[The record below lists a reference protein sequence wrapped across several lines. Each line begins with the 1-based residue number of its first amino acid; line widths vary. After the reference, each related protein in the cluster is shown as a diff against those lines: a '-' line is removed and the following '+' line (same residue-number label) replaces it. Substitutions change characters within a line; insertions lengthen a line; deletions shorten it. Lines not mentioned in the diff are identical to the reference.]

1 MKVRTRIAPSPTGF
15 MHIGTLW
22 LALHN
27 VMFTRQNGGT
37 FILRIEDT
45 DQTREVKGSVE
56 NLLKTLAWA
65 DLLPD
70 EGPTVDGEE
79 RGEYG
84 PYFQSKRLPIYR
96 KYIDELLKSGNAYWC
111 DCSHSRLDE
120 MKELQKISK
129 QQIRYDGSCREKNLS
144 SGEVVRLKIPRDRKF
159 EWNDLIRGTISISSD
174 EVDDQVIL
182 KSDGFPTYHL
192 AVVVDDHL
200 MEISHVFRGEEWISS
215 TPKHLFLYE
224 AFGWKQTEF
233 AHMPLLLNPD
243 KTKLSK
249 RQGDVSVESYIQKGY
264 LPEALLNF
272 LAIQGW
278 NPSGSQEI
286 YTRDELI
293 AAYDVSKINKA
304 GSVVNYEKLDWL
316 NGHYIRLKPLD
327 ELTQL
332 CLSYL
337 STGLAFERAKKI
349 VSLFQERLT
358 KLSDIAF
365 LSAFIFE
372 LPVYEPSLLVWK
384 KSTVE
389 KSSEVLQTL
398 KNYCA
403 TLDTSLFDDNK
414 KIEETILLWIKD
426 NEFNNGDVLWPM
438 RVALSGLQ
446 NSPPPCAIASV
457 LGKDETIKR
466 LEFAFIALSAIA

>member
-1 MKVRTRIAPSPTGF
+1 MIVRTRIAPSPTGF

-27 VMFTRQNGGT
+27 VMFARQNGGT

-111 DCSHSRLDE
+111 ACSHETLE
-120 MKELQKISK
+120 KMKELQKISK
-129 QQIRYDGSCREKNLS
+129 QPIRYDGSCREKNLS
-144 SGEVVRLKIPRDRKF
+144 SGEVVRLKIPKDRKF
-159 EWNDLIRGTISISSD
+159 AWDDLIRGTISISSD

-224 AFGWKQTEF
+224 AFGWKRTEF

-327 ELTQL
+327 ELTNL
-332 CLSYL
+332 CLQYL
-337 STGLAFERAKKI
+337 PAEIEILRAQRM
-349 VSLFQERLT
+349 VSLFQERLP
-358 KLSDIAF
+358 KLSDITQ

-372 LPVYEPSLLVWK
+372 LPSYPAALLVWK
-384 KSTVE
+384 KSTTE
-389 KSSEVLQTL
+389 KAVEVLNAL
-398 KNYCA
+398 SNYCA
-403 TLDTSLFDDNK
+403 TLDDSIVNEEK
-414 KIEETILLWIKD
+414 KLEETMLLWIK
-426 NEFNNGDVLWPM
+426 EQGYNNGEVLWPM

-466 LEFAFIALSAIA
+466 LDFASATLSAIA